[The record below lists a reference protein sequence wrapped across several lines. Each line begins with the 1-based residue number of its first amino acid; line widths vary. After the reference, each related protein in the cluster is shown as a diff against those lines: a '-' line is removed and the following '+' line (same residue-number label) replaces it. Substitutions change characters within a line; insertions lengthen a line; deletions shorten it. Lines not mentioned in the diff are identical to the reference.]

1 MPTKAQFLND
11 WHANE
16 GTATKLVVAVKLPTG
31 ATELIINTESIK
43 SKVDY
48 YSNAYNDELK
58 LKNNND
64 IQIVGWLFA

>member
-1 MPTKAQFLND
+1 MSTKEQFIND
-11 WHANE
+11 WQANE
-16 GTATKLVVAVKLPTG
+16 STATKLVVAVKLPTG
-31 ATELIINTESIK
+31 ATELIINTENIK
-43 SKVDY
+43 SKADY